1 MSMEA
6 EKAGS
11 GACLFGLHRPPRPD
25 RVACD
30 RFNNVAR
37 ECQATCSNPSQGY
50 AIILFFRDLFEHSGM
65 LPPQGGGHPA
75 ALPLAVYREAGR
87 VSRPSTT
94 VLRPFIPFFT
104 KDHPERVSGDA
115 GSVRF
120 RTSPDTYD
128 CVNKQLHTP
137 ATSCR
142 RPCDGMRMPS
152 KRHRS
157 RPPFSR
163 GGGAARTQRAAMTTF
178 APRS

>member
-30 RFNNVAR
+30 RFNNVTR
-37 ECQATCSNPSQGY
+37 QCQATCSNPSQGY
-50 AIILFFRDLFEHSGM
+50 AIILFSRDLFEHYGT
-65 LPPQGGGHPA
+65 LPPQDGGHPA

-87 VSRPSTT
+87 VSRPSAA

-115 GSVRF
+115 GSPGF
-120 RTSPDTYD
+120 RTSPRAYD
-128 CVNKQLHTP
+128 CANKQLHTP
-137 ATSCR
+137 ASSCR

-152 KRHRS
+152 KRHR
-157 RPPFSR
+157 RLPPVFAACD
-163 GGGAARTQRAAMTTF
+163 AART
-178 APRS
+178 